1 MSQANAQAPGGDSDK
16 LPNDWPSTS
25 SINVGNSVGPKFSG
39 SGGGNATGPELKN
52 QKGQQGNG

>member
-1 MSQANAQAPGGDSDK
+1 MSKHQEPGGDSDR
-16 LPNDWPSTS
+16 LPANFTDGSGWPRSKS
-25 SINVGNSVGPKFSG
+25 NGPKFSG